1 MWQMFCPGLMLALVP
16 QLAPGRVREA
26 LVRPQP
32 RRAVWW
38 LPVSL
43 SLTGGAVLAATAPLR
58 FGIDI
63 YQLLVDAARP
73 LFAVGYG
80 LIVAAAIA
88 GRPWRRRSVVG
99 LGTAS
104 YGIYLLHPLIATAL
118 VRLGI
123 VPFARATGRA
133 PAPGRSAPPA
143 RRRGRARAAGPAP
156 PGLARHAGES
166 GRPASHRGGLRP
178 VA

>member
-88 GRPWRRRSVVG
+88 DRHRACPAGDRAVRPRHRPCTGPGAVCSAGSPPRPGAGRG
-99 LGTAS
+99 AS
-104 YGIYLLHPLIATAL
+104 AT
-118 VRLGI
+118 R
-123 VPFARATGRA
+123 
-133 PAPGRSAPPA
+133 PGSA
-143 RRRGRARAAGPAP
+143 RR
-156 PGLARHAGES
+156 
-166 GRPASHRGGLRP
+166 
-178 VA
+178 